1 MINIRFFLTVLI
13 FIFNIQ
19 FSSKAD
25 NIKEFEI
32 EGMSLGDSALNFF
45 SEKDIINNS
54 KDFYRDKTFTPV
66 QNDLYPFFKT
76 YDAVDFNFLTGDKK
90 YIFHNISGILF
101 YDNNIQDCYSK
112 MDSITLDIKQN
123 IKYLKHHLKTEN
135 KHRADKTGKSK
146 FTETRF
152 DLKDGFIGIICY
164 DYSVEYGNQDHLS
177 VYIDTKKF
185 HEWALGDVY

>member
-1 MINIRFFLTVLI
+1 MINIRIFLTVLI

-25 NIKEFEI
+25 DIKEFEI

-54 KDFYRDKTFTPV
+54 KDYYRDKTFTPV

-123 IKYLKHHLKTEN
+123 IKYLKHHLKKEN
-135 KHRADKTGKSK
+135 KHPADKTGKSK

-164 DYSVEYGNQDHLS
+164 DYSVEHGSQDHLS

>member
-1 MINIRFFLTVLI
+1 MKKVLI
-13 FIFNIQ
+13 FIGVFFLN
-19 FSSKAD
+19 FSVLANDISD
-25 NIKEFEI
+25 FEI

-45 SEKDIINNS
+45 SEKDIKDNS
-54 KDFYRDKTFTPV
+54 KDYYRDKKYTPV

-76 YDAVDFNFLTGDKK
+76 YDAVDFNYLTGDKN

-112 MDSITLDIKQN
+112 MDNITLDIKKN
-123 IKYLKHHLKTEN
+123 IKYLKHHSKKEY
-135 KHRADKTGKSK
+135 KHQGDKTGKSK

-164 DYSVEYGNQDHLS
+164 DYSVEHGSQDHLS
-177 VYIDTKKF
+177 VYIDSKKF
-185 HEWALGDVY
+185 NEWAIGDIY

>member
-1 MINIRFFLTVLI
+1 MKKFVLLTFFLTLNFQLSI
-13 FIFNIQ
+13 
-19 FSSKAD
+19 KAD
-25 NIKEFEI
+25 DIKEFEI

-45 SEKDIINNS
+45 SEKDIKNNS
-54 KDFYRDKTFTPV
+54 KDYYRDKTFTPV

-90 YIFHNISGILF
+90 YIFQNVSGILF
-101 YDNNIQDCYSK
+101 YDNNIKDCYNK
-112 MDSITLDIKQN
+112 MDAITLDIKKN
-123 IKYLKHHLKTEN
+123 INYLKHHKKKEYT
-135 KHRADKTGKSK
+135 HRGDKTRKSK

-164 DYSVEYGNQDHLS
+164 DYSVEFGSQDHLS
-177 VYIDTKKF
+177 VYIDSKKF

>member
-1 MINIRFFLTVLI
+1 MINIRIFLTVLI
-13 FIFNIQ
+13 FILNIQ

-25 NIKEFEI
+25 DIKEFEI

-54 KDFYRDKTFTPV
+54 KDYYRDKTFTPV

-112 MDSITLDIKQN
+112 MDTITLYIKQN
-123 IKYLKHHLKTEN
+123 IKYLKHHLKKEY

-164 DYSVEYGNQDHLS
+164 DYSVEHGSQDHLS
-177 VYIDTKKF
+177 VYIDSKKF
-185 HEWALGDVY
+185 NEWAVGDVY